1 MEQLRIG
8 YRIEEQTVLAGEGS
22 TLPSL
27 YEFGKTLRTNLYYD
41 ITSNYNWLNIG
52 QTTYDFNFCRNQ
64 ISILTSTA
72 GWSGLTTEEK
82 KVAAQVF
89 VVDKPQRD
97 EVLTENEQFNFWGD
111 LVRNSQTS
119 RFKRW
124 EAAKN
129 YISYNLS
136 PINASDIGKSTSE
149 LCNDYINYNIITL
162 VKDGISGLFD
172 YLKGEGDFVGS
183 GFPSKAYWTQTL
195 QENLLDIYKIKVD
208 AQ

>member
-22 TLPSL
+22 ALPSL

-136 PINASDIGKSTSE
+136 PINASDLGKSTSE

-195 QENLLDIYKIKVD
+195 QENLLDILENGNY
-208 AQ
+208 

>member
-8 YRIEEQTVLAGEGS
+8 YRIEDQTVLAGEGS

-89 VVDKPQRD
+89 VVNKQQRD

-119 RFKRW
+119 RFKRL

-136 PINASDIGKSTSE
+136 PINASDLGKSTSE

-195 QENLLDIYKIKVD
+195 QENLLDILENGNY
-208 AQ
+208 

>member
-8 YRIEEQTVLAGEGS
+8 YRIEDQTVLAGEGS

-119 RFKRW
+119 RFKRL

-136 PINASDIGKSTSE
+136 PINASDLGKSTSE

-195 QENLLDIYKIKVD
+195 QENLLDILENGNY
-208 AQ
+208 

>member
-8 YRIEEQTVLAGEGS
+8 YRIEEQTVLADAGS

-89 VVDKPQRD
+89 VVDKQQRD

-195 QENLLDIYKIKVD
+195 QENLLDILENGNY
-208 AQ
+208 

>member
-1 MEQLRIG
+1 M
-8 YRIEEQTVLAGEGS
+8 
-22 TLPSL
+22 
-27 YEFGKTLRTNLYYD
+27 FFFK
-41 ITSNYNWLNIG
+41 
-52 QTTYDFNFCRNQ
+52 
-64 ISILTSTA
+64 ILTSTA

-136 PINASDIGKSTSE
+136 PINASDLGKSTSE

-195 QENLLDIYKIKVD
+195 QENLLDILENGNY
-208 AQ
+208 

>member
-1 MEQLRIG
+1 MEQLKIG

-22 TLPSL
+22 TLPPL
-27 YEFGKTLRTNLYYD
+27 YEFDQTLRTNLYYD
-41 ITSNYNWLNIG
+41 VTSNYNWLNIG
-52 QTTYDFNFCRNQ
+52 QTTYDYNFCRNQ
-64 ISILTSTA
+64 ILLLTNSTE
-72 GWSGLTTEEK
+72 WSGLTSEEK

-89 VVDKPQRD
+89 VVDKQKRD
-97 EVLTENEQFNFWGD
+97 EVLTEEEQFNFWGD

-136 PINASDIGKSTSE
+136 PINASDLGKSTSE
-149 LCNDYINYNIITL
+149 LCNDYINYNIITK

-172 YLKGEGDFVGS
+172 YLKGEGDFTGS
-183 GFPSKAYWTQTL
+183 GFPSKSYWNQSNQDKL
-195 QENLLDIYKIKVD
+195 MDILENGNY
-208 AQ
+208 

>member
-1 MEQLRIG
+1 MELLRIG
-8 YRIEEQTVLAGEGS
+8 YRIEELTVLAGEGS

-195 QENLLDIYKIKVD
+195 QENLLDILENGNY
-208 AQ
+208 

>member
-41 ITSNYNWLNIG
+41 VTSNYNWLNIG

-136 PINASDIGKSTSE
+136 PINASDLGKSTSE

-195 QENLLDIYKIKVD
+195 EDNLLDILENGNY
-208 AQ
+208 

>member
-119 RFKRW
+119 RFKRL

-136 PINASDIGKSTSE
+136 PINASDLGKSTSE

-195 QENLLDIYKIKVD
+195 QENLLDILENGNY
-208 AQ
+208 

>member
-8 YRIEEQTVLAGEGS
+8 YRIEEQTVLADAGS

-89 VVDKPQRD
+89 VVDKQQRD

-183 GFPSKAYWTQTL
+183 
-195 QENLLDIYKIKVD
+195 
-208 AQ
+208 

>member
-195 QENLLDIYKIKVD
+195 QENLLDILENGNY
-208 AQ
+208 

>member
-89 VVDKPQRD
+89 VVDKQQRD

-195 QENLLDIYKIKVD
+195 QENLLDILENGNY
-208 AQ
+208 

>member
-8 YRIEEQTVLAGEGS
+8 YRIEEQTVLADAGS

-27 YEFGKTLRTNLYYD
+27 YEFGKTLSTNLYYD

-136 PINASDIGKSTSE
+136 PINASDLGKSTSE

-195 QENLLDIYKIKVD
+195 QEILLDILENGNY
-208 AQ
+208 

>member
-136 PINASDIGKSTSE
+136 PINASDLGKSTSE

-195 QENLLDIYKIKVD
+195 QENLLDILENGNY
-208 AQ
+208 

>member
-8 YRIEEQTVLAGEGS
+8 YRIEEQTILAGEGS

-136 PINASDIGKSTSE
+136 PINASDLGKSTSE

-195 QENLLDIYKIKVD
+195 QENLLDILENGNY
-208 AQ
+208 